1 MPCPRPQGQWGGS
14 WDSYPALFHH
24 MSSTLPTDSPH
35 PTCVILSALVGGSRP
50 LGWGPGPPASFTTFF
65 PPGDLPGKAA
75 QFLVP
80 PTSCP
85 HPLAHHRWLSALT
98 SVMGLPAPD
107 CWCCRLLAAKPFFS
121 FYPPGSL
128 CGLNT
133 TSPEAFPLWTL
144 PLPLPPGHLST
155 TVLAPSHTSCGTSP
169 RLVHPCVPHPS
180 DAVLENTTHSLEP
193 HPWLLFFKPA
203 GPQVPSAPPS
213 RAPPE

>member
-1 MPCPRPQGQWGGS
+1 MPCPRPQGQWGDS
-14 WDSYPALFHH
+14 WDSHPALFHH
-24 MSSTLPTDSPH
+24 TSSTLPTDSPN

-50 LGWGPGPPASFTTFF
+50 LGWGPGPPASFTTFL

-80 PTSCP
+80 PTSRP

-121 FYPPGSL
+121 FYPPGSPR
-128 CGLNT
+128 GLNT
-133 TSPEAFPLWTL
+133 TIPEAFPLWTL

-169 RLVHPCVPHPS
+169 RL
-180 DAVLENTTHSLEP
+180 SLTMP
-193 HPWLLFFKPA
+193 RSPVRPTPLRCSP
-203 GPQVPSAPPS
+203 
-213 RAPPE
+213 